1 MVANLR
7 DGTNAALPASG
18 RRSLI
23 WRKTFPGALDQPGR
37 AREELA
43 NALRASPDLDGTLL
57 MALDDILLVTSELC
71 TNAVV
76 HTRSG
81 HQGGTFKVE
90 ATTPDGE
97 SLLVAVADG
106 GAPEGPR
113 LLVPAQA
120 DIHFRGLYLVNALSN
135 DFGAYG
141 DAEGRTVWALFTR
154 SGNGRAAPC
163 PGEPC

>member
-1 MVANLR
+1 MAANLR
-7 DGTNAALPASG
+7 DGTSAAPPDSG
-18 RRSLI
+18 QPSLV

-43 NALRASPDLDGTLL
+43 SALRASPDLDDIFLV
-57 MALDDILLVTSELC
+57 ALDDIKVVTSELC
-71 TNAVV
+71 TNAVI

-81 HQGGTFKVE
+81 HHGGTFKVE
-90 ATTPDGE
+90 ATTADGE

-113 LLVPAQA
+113 LLAPALA
-120 DIHFRGLYLVNALSN
+120 DTHFRGLHLVMALS
-135 DFGAYG
+135 DDCGVCG

-154 SGNGRAAPC
+154 SGKAVSC